1 MESVVDEMRTDFDVP
16 MLRVATDQEYQ
27 PRLDEIIDFVV
38 RDHRT
43 RQHAINSPLW
53 TRSGALNATTTAAT
67 PSRSRWPPPLRR
79 LNEVSMALREVL
91 PATCAS

>member
-27 PRLDEIIDFVV
+27 PRLDQIIDFVV

-53 TRSGALNATTTAAT
+53 TRSGAPQCG
-67 PSRSRWPPPLRR
+67 PSRTLHNLNDHRPGGDGRW
-79 LNEVSMALREVL
+79 
-91 PATCAS
+91 